1 MKSSISAVVHDRQFT
16 VSVPDGIPD
25 GARVEV
31 LVVPIEE
38 GVGIDESQWKCDAEA
53 MKEWNDWLE
62 SMEPID
68 FATPGEFENSF
79 QEHNVDAV
87 RKQMFAEQP

>member
-1 MKSSISAVVHDRQFT
+1 MKSSINAIVHDRQIT
-16 VSVPDGIPD
+16 VAVPEGIPD
-25 GARVEV
+25 GTRVEV
-31 LVVPIEE
+31 LLVPIDEQ
-38 GVGIDESQWKCDAEA
+38 VGIDESQWKYDAEA

-68 FATPGEFENSF
+68 FATPGKFEDAF

-87 RKQMFAEQP
+87 RKQMFGEQP